1 MSFSESVSFH
11 SASIFV
17 FVSIFIFSLYEYQNL
32 YLYECYCRMWSDC
45 KKPLTESVL
54 FHSAFSEYLSSKRQ
68 VHDNTECKSREH
80 RLWKYKKV
88 HYRYKY
94 IFLYL
99 YCTFNMNFQNIRL
112 PTYKYISQNIQ
123 KICNVNTILS
133 MVVATYIKCG
143 LQFSVQC
150 SVGQHCISVS
160 YSCL

>member
-1 MSFSESVSFH
+1 MLLKNVNQDNCKMSFSESVSFH

-54 FHSAFSEYLSSKRQ
+54 FHSGFSEYLSSKRQ

-88 HYRYKY
+88 HHRYKY
-94 IFLYL
+94 IVCIVLL
-99 YCTFNMNFQNIRL
+99 IW
-112 PTYKYISQNIQ
+112 IS
-123 KICNVNTILS
+123 KMFV
-133 MVVATYIKCG
+133 
-143 LQFSVQC
+143 LQHTSK
-150 SVGQHCISVS
+150 SHII
-160 YSCL
+160 YRK